1 MPKQILSIDVGIKN
15 LSFCLFELNDNDKND
30 NDKNDNDK
38 NDNDKNVTVLKWD
51 NIDLTKEDDIGTKC
65 IYIDDPNI
73 KNTKAKSKPKSKSKS
88 KSNSIEQAI
97 LEQSSEPCG
106 KPAKFIKDN
115 KCYCLKHSKL
125 TNYIQPSADL
135 KPSFLNKQT
144 IQKLIDIANKYKVIN
159 TLEVP
164 DYKSYKKA
172 QLVNLIK
179 DFSDQ
184 KCLSEIKKS
193 NASKIDLVTIGR
205 NIQHRFDEIL
215 CDYLLTI
222 DTIIIENQIG
232 PIANKMKT
240 IQGMLSQYFI
250 MKNNNI
256 SIDFISAT
264 NKLKDFIALEKEK
277 EKEKKD
283 KMDYKERKKM
293 GIQICSNF
301 VSNDVRFSNWNTFFS
316 KHQKK
321 DDLSDCFLQGMW
333 YIKHNKNL

>member
-15 LSFCLFELNDNDKND
+15 LSFCLFELNDKSDNNKSDNNKSNNDI
-30 NDKNDNDK
+30 
-38 NDNDKNVTVLKWD
+38 TVLKWD
-51 NIDLTKEDDIGTKC
+51 NIDLTKEDDVGTKC
-65 IYIDDPNI
+65 VYIDDPNI
-73 KNTKAKSKPKSKSKS
+73 KKTKTKSKS
-88 KSNSIEQAI
+88 

-115 KCYCLKHSKL
+115 NCYCLKHSKL
-125 TNYIQPSADL
+125 TNYIQPTADL

-144 IQKLIDIANKYKVIN
+144 LQKLIDIANKYKIIN

-172 QLVNLIK
+172 QLVTLIK
-179 DFSDQ
+179 EFSEQ

-205 NIQHRFDEIL
+205 NIQHRFDDIL

-277 EKEKKD
+277 EKEKEKD
-283 KMDYKERKKM
+283 KEKEKKEKMDYKERKKM

-301 VSNDVRFSNWNTFFS
+301 VTTDARFSNWNTFFS

-333 YIKHNKNL
+333 YIKHNKHLYKI

>member
-15 LSFCLFELNDNDKND
+15 LSFCLFEIGEVKDIK
-30 NDKNDNDK
+30 
-38 NDNDKNVTVLKWD
+38 VLKWD
-51 NIDLTKEDDIGTKC
+51 NIDLTKQDAIESKC
-65 IYIDDPNI
+65 VYIESTDN
-73 KNTKAKSKPKSKSKS
+73 KQSNKKVSKSKS
-88 KSNSIEQAI
+88 KTKVNTITDFFANPSNKNADPSNKYAD
-97 LEQSSEPCG
+97 PCG

-125 TNYIQPSADL
+125 TNYIQPAADL
-135 KPSFLNKQT
+135 KPSYLNKQT
-144 IQKLIDIANKYKVIN
+144 LQKLIDIAVKYKVIN
-159 TLEVP
+159 TLENSQSQ
-164 DYKSYKKA
+164 SYKKA
-172 QLVNLIK
+172 QLVSLIK
-179 DFSDQ
+179 EFSE
-184 KCLSEIKKS
+184 KNCFSEVKKS

-205 NIQHRFDEIL
+205 NIQHRFDDIL

-222 DTIIIENQIG
+222 NTIIIENQIG

-264 NKLKDFIALEKEK
+264 NKLKDFITLDKDKDKEK
-277 EKEKKD
+277 MEYKD
-283 KMDYKERKKM
+283 RKKL

-301 VSNDVRFSNWNTFFS
+301 VSETGLFKEWNIFFS

-333 YIKHNKNL
+333 YIKHNKNI

>member
-15 LSFCLFELNDNDKND
+15 LSFCLFELNDKSD
-30 NDKNDNDK
+30 NDKSDNDI
-38 NDNDKNVTVLKWD
+38 TVLKWD

-73 KNTKAKSKPKSKSKS
+73 KKTKPKSKSKS
-88 KSNSIEQAI
+88 NSNSKPI
-97 LEQSSEPCG
+97 EQSSEPCG

-115 KCYCLKHSKL
+115 NCYCLKHSKL
-125 TNYIQPSADL
+125 TNYIQPSSDF

-144 IQKLIDIANKYKVIN
+144 LQKLIDIANKYKIIN

-172 QLVNLIK
+172 QLINLIK
-179 DFSDQ
+179 EFSEQ

-205 NIQHRFDEIL
+205 NIQHRFDDIL

-256 SIDFISAT
+256 SIDFISAS
-264 NKLKDFIALEKEK
+264 NKLKDFIALDKEK
-277 EKEKKD
+277 DKDKDKDKEKKD

-301 VSNDVRFSNWNTFFS
+301 VSTDARFSSWNTFFS

-333 YIKHNKNL
+333 YIKHNKNI

>member
-15 LSFCLFELNDNDKND
+15 LSFCLFEIDETKEI
-30 NDKNDNDK
+30 K
-38 NDNDKNVTVLKWD
+38 VLKWD
-51 NIDLTKEDDIGTKC
+51 NIDLTKQDAIESKC
-65 IYIDDPNI
+65 VYIESAD
-73 KNTKAKSKPKSKSKS
+73 SKPNNKKVSKGKSKSKVNTITDFFANP
-88 KSNSIEQAI
+88 SNKNADPCGKPVNIFAD
-97 LEQSSEPCG
+97 PCG

-125 TNYIQPSADL
+125 TNYIQPAADL
-135 KPSFLNKQT
+135 KPSYLNKQT
-144 IQKLIDIANKYKVIN
+144 LQKLIDIAIKYKVIN
-159 TLEVP
+159 TLENSQ
-164 DYKSYKKA
+164 SYKKA
-172 QLVNLIK
+172 QLVSLIK
-179 DFSDQ
+179 DFSE
-184 KCLSEIKKS
+184 KNCFSEVKKS
-193 NASKIDLVTIGR
+193 NAAKIDLVTIGR
-205 NIQHRFDEIL
+205 NIQHRFDDIL
-215 CDYLLTI
+215 SDYLLTI

-264 NKLKDFIALEKEK
+264 NKLKDFITLEKEK
-277 EKEKKD
+277 EKMEYKD
-283 KMDYKERKKM
+283 RKKL

-301 VSNDVRFSNWNTFFS
+301 VSETGQFKEWNIFFS

-333 YIKHNKNL
+333 YIKHNKNI